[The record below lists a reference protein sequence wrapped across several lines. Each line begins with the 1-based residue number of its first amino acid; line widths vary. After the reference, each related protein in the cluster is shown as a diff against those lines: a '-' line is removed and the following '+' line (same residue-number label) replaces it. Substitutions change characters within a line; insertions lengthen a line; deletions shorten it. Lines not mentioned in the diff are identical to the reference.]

1 MSNVEQ
7 VIYVSRARPG
17 LGGDDL
23 ARILASAR
31 RRNPAQGLTGFLA
44 FHGQAFLQVL
54 EGSPA
59 ALTSCLASLVTD
71 TRHSQIRL
79 VAVGPVAQRRFATWS
94 MGYAPVATRH
104 LDLLPEARADATEA
118 LLRVDADTALVL
130 LQALAADAA
139 ATGSEATPAPLA
151 SGAGATAGASSL
163 FSASSI
169 RWPAA

>member
-17 LGGDDL
+17 LGADDL

-71 TRHSQIRL
+71 ET
-79 VAVGPVAQRRFATWS
+79 G
-94 MGYAPVATRH
+94 
-104 LDLLPEARADATEA
+104 
-118 LLRVDADTALVL
+118 
-130 LQALAADAA
+130 
-139 ATGSEATPAPLA
+139 TGSLVFSILPTLQGFI
-151 SGAGATAGASSL
+151 SNASST
-163 FSASSI
+163 I
-169 RWPAA
+169 AALTAYGNGQTT